1 MKKFLFQIMFLM
13 LILPAMSQAVV
24 YITGTITDSAN
35 GYPIPNHAVTILS
48 DSSYGYNYYNV
59 VYTGSNG
66 YYSDTVPVP
75 SGSSGILFIQ
85 TFDCNNYLHQA
96 FVNFTPT
103 NFNFT
108 QDFQICNS
116 NAPCVANFSY
126 YQFASRSFQFNDLSQ
141 SNGYPVTWSWDFGD
155 GGTSTIQNPQH
166 IYNANGWYSITLSIS
181 NPSIGCSDHI
191 TKNVL
196 ASDSTGGGCHA
207 AFMVVPDSMNTP
219 PYTYHFFDQSTGYI
233 VSWLWNFGDPASG
246 TNNTSTLQNSIHTYA
261 QPGAY
266 VVCLSIQGFD
276 STCYDDTCYSILVG
290 SNTGCMANFT
300 YSDSAN
306 TSNPTQFVDLSQS
319 SGGGPITS
327 WYWNFGDTVSGANNV
342 SSLQNP
348 AHQFL
353 APGPYNVCLTIQ
365 GPDSTC
371 YDITCKTIIV
381 GNNTGCQAMFTYY
394 PDSTNGGYAIQF
406 INQSTGNYA
415 GWIWSFGDSTLA
427 FNYQNPV
434 HIYPGPGTYM
444 ACLTITG
451 NNCTSTYCQNVVI
464 TDSVVYHQIYGQVF
478 AGNFPLQLGIALI
491 FSLDSNLNYA
501 PYIDVCNIDSNG
513 VYYFTMVP
521 DGNYLVYAIPLD
533 SNGYLPTYYGDVLN
547 WAQATV
553 IVLGEPYNPYNINLI
568 LAGLMAPGPGSIA
581 GQVNMGALKSS
592 MLDKM
597 TMLLMNNAGS
607 TISFNRVSDVGSF
620 IFPTMDYGTYYLH
633 AEMSGITSDYVKVV
647 LTPEKPHA
655 DVVMTFSGKNILGIN
670 NKNPEME
677 AGVIYPNP
685 SVDKFNLALNLT
697 EAATVKVEIFNQTG
711 QITSSMIKSL
721 GSGKTLLTLS
731 VSDMVPGFYTLRISS
746 DKGINITRKL
756 LITK

>member
-85 TFDCNNYLHQA
+85 TFDFNNTLHQA

-116 NAPCVANFSY
+116 NSPCQADFYYYSY
-126 YQFASRSFQFNDLSQ
+126 PNRQFWFYDSSTGNPTDW
-141 SNGYPVTWSWDFGD
+141 YWTFGD
-155 GGTSTIQNPQH
+155 GGTSTDQNPSH
-166 IYNANGWYSITLSIS
+166 VYNAVGYYYVTLSIS
-181 NPSIGCSDHI
+181 NPSTSCQSSYSVD
-191 TKNVL
+191 VY
-196 ASDSTGGGCHA
+196 AYDSAGGSCD
-207 AFMVVPDSMNTP
+207 AFFYVYQDSVNNPTNTF
-219 PYTYHFFDQSTGYI
+219 YFIDQSIGYI
-233 VSWLWNFGDPASG
+233 NTWTWNFGDGTTQTVTFPASP
-246 TNNTSTLQNSIHTYA
+246 NVSHTYA

-266 VVCLSIQGFD
+266 FACLEIQGMD
-276 STCYDDTCYSILVG
+276 STCWDNYCDTIIVG
-290 SNTGCMANFT
+290 SNTGCLANFT

-306 TSNPTQFVDLSQS
+306 TSNPTQFIDLSQS
-319 SGGGPITS
+319 NGSGPITS
-327 WYWNFGDTVSGANNV
+327 WYWNFGDTVSGASNV

-348 AHQFL
+348 VHQFSV
-353 APGPYNVCLTIQ
+353 PGSYNVCLTIQ
-365 GPDSTC
+365 GPDSSC
-371 YDITCKTIIV
+371 YDITCKTVIV

-394 PDSTNGGYAIQF
+394 PDSSNMYSTIHF
-406 INQSTGNYA
+406 IDQSTGNP
-415 GWIWSFGDSTLA
+415 GSWMWHFGDST
-427 FNYQNPV
+427 FSTEQNPLHV
-434 HIYPGPGTYM
+434 YPGPGTYL

-451 NNCTSTYCQNVVI
+451 NNCTSTYCHHVVVA
-464 TDSVVYHQIYGQVF
+464 DSVVYHHIYGQVF

-633 AEMSGITSDYVKVV
+633 AEMSGITSDYVKAV

-697 EAATVKVEIFNQTG
+697 EAATVKVEIFNPMG
-711 QITSSMIKSL
+711 QLTSSMVKSL
-721 GSGKTLLTLS
+721 GSGRSILTIP
-731 VSDMVPGFYTLRISS
+731 VSGLASGIYTLRISS